1 MNDVSKNIRAIQYIV
16 ATMNYE
22 GRILSK
28 KTISNCEAV
37 LEGRKDYRK
46 IINEIKA
53 KYNHSS

>member
-1 MNDVSKNIRAIQYIV
+1 MRFVKNKRAIEYII

-22 GRILSK
+22 GRVLSK

-37 LEGRKDYRK
+37 LEGRIDYRK

-53 KYNHSS
+53 KYSHS

>member
-1 MNDVSKNIRAIQYIV
+1 MRAIKYIV

-37 LEGRKDYRK
+37 LEGRKNYRN
-46 IINEIKA
+46 IINDIKN
-53 KYNHSS
+53 KYKNS

>member
-1 MNDVSKNIRAIQYIV
+1 MNEVFKNIRAIKYIV

-37 LEGRKDYRK
+37 LKGRKDYRN
-46 IINEIKA
+46 IINEIKD
-53 KYNHSS
+53 KYKRS

>member
-1 MNDVSKNIRAIQYIV
+1 MNDVSKNMRAIKYIV

-37 LEGRKDYRK
+37 LEGRKNYRN
-46 IINEIKA
+46 IINDIKN
-53 KYNHSS
+53 KYKNS